1 MYRIHIKRLQLS
13 YAVRYLQTSAGIM
26 ITASH
31 NPKDYNGIKVY
42 GADGA
47 QLDDV
52 ASLEVAKY
60 IEQLDDPLHLDIE
73 LNETLIKEN
82 ILPFINQYYF
92 AEINQLIGDI
102 PPSNLNVVYT
112 SGTGTP
118 IIPKLPSS
126 L

>member
-1 MYRIHIKRLQLS
+1 
-13 YAVRYLQTSAGIM
+13 M

-82 ILPFINQYYF
+82 ILPYQKINQYYF
-92 AEINQLIGDI
+92 R
-102 PPSNLNVVYT
+102 
-112 SGTGTP
+112 
-118 IIPKLPSS
+118 KLTN
-126 L
+126 